1 MSRSNAKEGFSFGVC
16 RGIMK
21 NENFIFSSVCCCVVF
36 ALFNLCVIASVSVA
50 LVLFRFAELNQVC
63 LVSSFR

>member
-1 MSRSNAKEGFSFGVC
+1 MRISY
-16 RGIMK
+16 
-21 NENFIFSSVCCCVVF
+21 FSSVCCCVVF